1 MGRGEKIEAAAEEKD
16 SGAVVQEIA
25 EASGIGLQGLDF
37 GVKTLGDRIGDRVK
51 CEVEQPL
58 EVLGQH
64 LGRLL
69 HFGSSRN
76 FVAGR

>member
-37 GVKTLGDRIGDRVK
+37 GVKAL
-51 CEVEQPL
+51 
-58 EVLGQH
+58 
-64 LGRLL
+64 
-69 HFGSSRN
+69 
-76 FVAGR
+76 